1 MAHIFQIS
9 GKVQYSN
16 VIKIIDL
23 FQPPD
28 FDTRKLS
35 EEKVKITICLCR
47 ANETSGPHKGW
58 NIKSFELSDQEIRR
72 TEKNSSN
79 TAQNT
84 FSSRFSVL
92 VDTLERS
99 RIEPKKLK
107 EHIEI
112 SDINFSNMETTYMQK
127 VLEWLN
133 QFDVI
138 HILPGSFSKE
148 AEESIYNALHL
159 LKKRCIIISPCVAT
173 RRPPAPVDFPGHM
186 VISVGYDKKQPKPET
201 NTGEEIPLMTEME
214 LYWQSCGSALDFLC
228 KGWTVLPAL
237 EIKDPWEASY
247 YATGIAALVLV
258 KAHALGK

>member
-1 MAHIFQIS
+1 M
-9 GKVQYSN
+9 
-16 VIKIIDL
+16 
-23 FQPPD
+23 
-28 FDTRKLS
+28 
-35 EEKVKITICLCR
+35 
-47 ANETSGPHKGW
+47 
-58 NIKSFELSDQEIRR
+58 
-72 TEKNSSN
+72 
-79 TAQNT
+79 QNK

-112 SDINFSNMETTYMQK
+112 SDVNFCNKETSNVQK
-127 VLEWLN
+127 VLDMLN
-133 QFDVI
+133 KFDVI

-173 RRPPAPVDFPGHM
+173 KRPPAPVDFPGHM
-186 VISVGYDKKQPKPET
+186 VISVGCDKSIIKNRSEPEE
-201 NTGEEIPLMTEME
+201 NTSEQIPLMAEME

-228 KGWTVLPAL
+228 KGWTVLPSL

-258 KAHALGK
+258 KAHALGKSINSFLLLKNIIQILYHKA